1 MWCEQKMNERSR
13 DEASPQL
20 LDLISNER
28 EWQMNKRNEGKS
40 SEERKLELR
49 LGPPGE
55 DWSLGGKMKNTE
67 REESLLSLGC
77 FSPNINS
84 NAFQSKASH
93 PWPNYHHHGQ
103 GNNKKAS
110 SSSFLQFPSSTQ
122 PVMMGKDAS
131 CPKVVVEL
139 QQNGGD
145 GKVFSPSSANTAVSQ
160 PNTSQKR
167 YSTFFLSC
175 IHFLLLFDRGYSF
188 PESRFIFIFSCLW
201 SMQTNLWPPSF
212 YLSPY
217 IIDLVFHKT
226 LVALLSERKNNWS
239 FPLLIT
245 ITCMVMLS
253 TTERKHKGRDNF

>member
-1 MWCEQKMNERSR
+1 MNERSR

-167 YSTFFLSC
+167 YSSFSFLYPCFVTFRQRIFIPRVTLF
-175 IHFLLLFDRGYSF
+175 HFFFFNFLL
-188 PESRFIFIFSCLW
+188 CLW
-201 SMQTNLWPPSF
+201 SMQTNL
-212 YLSPY
+212 YLLPY
-217 IIDLVFHKT
+217 DRSSVSQP
-226 LVALLSERKNNWS
+226 LVALECKKNN
-239 FPLLIT
+239 
-245 ITCMVMLS
+245 
-253 TTERKHKGRDNF
+253 

>member
-1 MWCEQKMNERSR
+1 MDERSR
-13 DEASPQL
+13 NEASPQL

-167 YSTFFLSC
+167 YSSFSFLYPCFVTFRQRIFIPRVTLF
-175 IHFLLLFDRGYSF
+175 HFFFFNFLL
-188 PESRFIFIFSCLW
+188 CLW
-201 SMQTNLWPPSF
+201 SMQTNL
-212 YLSPY
+212 YLLPY
-217 IIDLVFHKT
+217 DRSSVSQP
-226 LVALLSERKNNWS
+226 LVALECKKNN
-239 FPLLIT
+239 
-245 ITCMVMLS
+245 
-253 TTERKHKGRDNF
+253 